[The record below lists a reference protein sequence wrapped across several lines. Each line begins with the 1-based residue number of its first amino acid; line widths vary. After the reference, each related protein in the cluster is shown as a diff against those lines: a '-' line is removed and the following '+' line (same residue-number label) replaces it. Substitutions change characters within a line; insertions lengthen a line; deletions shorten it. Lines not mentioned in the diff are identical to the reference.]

1 MGENIPTVAAGAWTP
16 DDQQVGHT
24 DNFTTNRTC
33 LESLSSLKQLVHY
46 CSWWNVVLQVYIA
59 TGEGGLVV
67 MDVQGNLVTR
77 VSLAPDL
84 PITALVWNCEKF
96 NMEERDDTVNPFVDN
111 RFSSRLAILAVCFKN
126 GKNYKS

>member
-1 MGENIPTVAAGAWTP
+1 M
-16 DDQQVGHT
+16 
-24 DNFTTNRTC
+24 
-33 LESLSSLKQLVHY
+33 
-46 CSWWNVVLQVYIA
+46 
-59 TGEGGLVV
+59 V

-84 PITALVWNCEKF
+84 PITGLVWNCEKF

-126 GKNYKS
+126 GKNLKVRGLHYDRSKRSIRLLSVDQCDAVFPLQET